1 MRSPFPGMDP
11 YLEDSDIWPDLHD
24 ALIAAMREEL
34 APLLSPNY
42 LARLNRRTYLLEPDD
57 LELIGLPDVAILSRK
72 RVKPSPRPARDV
84 AAGPAVLEVE
94 IPFVG
99 EVHESYL
106 EIRTARGHL
115 ITTIEVLSPVNKTHG
130 RGRKDYET
138 KRNQIA
144 GSMTNLVEIDLLRAG
159 KPMPV
164 IGPDVRSD
172 YRILV
177 SRGHDRPGA
186 QLYIFGVRDPIPP
199 IPIPLRGDDV
209 EPMLDLN
216 GLLHKVYGIAR
227 YDLEIDY
234 ARPPKPALSAEDAEW
249 ARGLVA

>member
-11 YLEDSDIWPDLHD
+11 YLEDSEIWADLHD
-24 ALIAAMREEL
+24 RLIAAMSDE
-34 APLLSPNY
+34 LSPLIAPQY
-42 LARLNRRTYLLEPDD
+42 LTRLNRRTYLLEPDD

-72 RVKPSPRPARDV
+72 RVNPAPPTVQAV
-84 AAGPAVLEVE
+84 APGPAVLEVE
-94 IPFVG
+94 VPFVG

-138 KRNQIA
+138 KRNQVV

-177 SRGHDRPGA
+177 SRGFDRPGA
-186 QLYIFGVRDPIPP
+186 KLYIFGVRDPIPS
-199 IPIPLRGDDV
+199 IPIPLRGDDA

-216 GLLHKVYGIAR
+216 RLVHKVYGIAR

-234 ARPPKPALSAEDAEW
+234 ARPPRPALSAEDAEW